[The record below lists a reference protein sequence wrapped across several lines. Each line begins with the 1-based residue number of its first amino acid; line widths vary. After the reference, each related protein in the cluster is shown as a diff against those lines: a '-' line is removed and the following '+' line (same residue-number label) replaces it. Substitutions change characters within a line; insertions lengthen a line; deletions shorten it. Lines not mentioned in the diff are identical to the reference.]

1 MQALKVVLHIDE
13 IEKWPLNIGN
23 AKNFITDIGQEAFSM
38 EIIAN
43 GPAVKIFSSPSPE
56 QQLLLEELQ
65 LLAEKGVKL
74 MVCSNALRANQIV
87 AAELPRFTTIVP
99 AGITRLVVL
108 QQAGYSYVK
117 P

>member
-1 MQALKVVLHIDE
+1 MEALKVVLHIDE

-23 AKNFITDIGQEAFSM
+23 AKNFITDIGQKTFSM

-43 GPAVKIFSSPSPE
+43 GSAVKIFSSPNPE

-65 LLAEKGVKL
+65 RLAEKGVKL
-74 MVCSNALRANQIV
+74 MVCSNALRANQI
-87 AAELPRFTTIVP
+87 ATTELPQFTTIVP
-99 AGITRLVVL
+99 AGITRLVIL
-108 QQAGYSYVK
+108 QQSGYAYVK